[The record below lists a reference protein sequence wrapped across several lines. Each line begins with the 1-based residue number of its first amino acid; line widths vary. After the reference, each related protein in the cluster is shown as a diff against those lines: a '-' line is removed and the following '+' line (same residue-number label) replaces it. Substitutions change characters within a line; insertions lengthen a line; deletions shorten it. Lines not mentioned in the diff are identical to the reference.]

1 MSEHYVIDTDPNLQ
15 GTLMNSDVDL
25 PQRRPVAVYSVGEE
39 PDVRFSLANERT
51 ALAWVRTALALVAG
65 GVTLTTLASVTG
77 ADLVVHLVAI
87 LACGTGGIL
96 AAVAL
101 WSWKRNERALRLQ
114 QPLPAPI
121 PLAWLAGGLV
131 VLSIGLAVFAVVT
144 TVNSR

>member
-1 MSEHYVIDTDPNLQ
+1 
-15 GTLMNSDVDL
+15 MNSDVDL
-25 PQRRPVAVYSVGEE
+25 PQRRPVAVYSVGDE

-77 ADLVVHLVAI
+77 ADLVVHLVVHLVSI
-87 LACGTGGIL
+87 VACGTGGIL

-101 WSWKRNERALRLQ
+101 WSWRRNERALRLQ

-131 VLSIGLAVFAVVT
+131 VLSIGLAVFAVAT

>member
-1 MSEHYVIDTDPNLQ
+1 
-15 GTLMNSDVDL
+15 MNSEVDL
-25 PQRRPVAVYSVGEE
+25 PPRRPVAVYSVGDE

-65 GVTLTTLASVTG
+65 GVTLTTLATVTD
-77 ADLVVHLVAI
+77 ADLVVHIVAI
-87 LACGTGGIL
+87 LACSTGGIL

-121 PLAWLAGGLV
+121 PLAWLTGGLV
-131 VLSIGLAVFAVVT
+131 LLSVGLALFAVVST
-144 TVNSR
+144 INSR